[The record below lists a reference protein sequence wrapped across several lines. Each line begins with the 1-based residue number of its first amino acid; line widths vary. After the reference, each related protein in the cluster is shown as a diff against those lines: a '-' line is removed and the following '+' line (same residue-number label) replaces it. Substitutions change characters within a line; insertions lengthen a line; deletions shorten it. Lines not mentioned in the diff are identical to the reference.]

1 MSNTISNS
9 YIFSVGTT
17 LTNNNY
23 IDITSLYLKDNNYHL
38 IDIYDGSY
46 TNINTYNN
54 KDFIVS
60 NIPLN
65 ELKPS
70 TVEDTT
76 NAITSFN
83 TTNLITAIYKLTNLP
98 VGNYK
103 FSFSRLSGF
112 NNVDAVNNKDI
123 YSDVQY
129 TYYSFYKDAEY
140 SNHIEYLTNNL
151 NSYTFT
157 NTDSNIHLYNIYSL
171 IPLSKND
178 LMINYRYYPNIND
191 IESIYKFSTKYKTNY
206 TSSIEFS
213 VSNENDSILCVFY
226 VPRLMNENNIIMNEE
241 YYTTYIT
248 DFKLEYRMS
257 TK

>member
-9 YIFSVGTT
+9 YIFSIGTT

-38 IDIYDGSY
+38 IDIYDENY
-46 TNINTYNN
+46 THINTYNN

-65 ELKPS
+65 ELIPS
-70 TVEDTT
+70 TVED
-76 NAITSFN
+76 

-112 NNVDAVNNKDI
+112 NNINSVNSKDM

-129 TYYSFYKDAEY
+129 TYYSFYKDAVH
-140 SNHIEYLTNNL
+140 SNHREYLNTNL
-151 NSYTFT
+151 NSYMFT

-178 LMINYRYYPNIND
+178 LTINYRYYPNIND

-226 VPRLMNENNIIMNEE
+226 VPKMMNGNAIINEGE

-248 DFKLEYRMS
+248 DFKLEYKMS